1 MSTPEEIVPGVY
13 GVNLGFVNAFF
24 IADDAVTLVDTGI
37 KARAAQIQSALKQ
50 VNRENVKNIVL
61 THHHPDHRG
70 GLGLLRREG
79 VRLFVHPID
88 AQVVRGDRR
97 PPGPQT
103 GGPLVKVAFAVLGP
117 IFMRTPTA
125 AVDVELS
132 EDDVIPDTGGLRAV
146 HTPGH
151 TLGHV
156 SYLHP
161 DKRVL
166 FVGDAARNVRRLANT
181 PANFAEDMAE
191 AKRTI
196 AKIAALDFDTAV
208 FGHGGVLR
216 GKANAEFRKLADE
229 LAG

>member
-24 IADDAVTLVDTGI
+24 LAGDEVTLIDTGV
-37 KARAAQIQSALKQ
+37 KARAGQIAAAVKDVGRSA
-50 VNRENVKNIVL
+50 EDIASIAL

-70 GLGLLRREG
+70 GIGLLRKEG
-79 VRLFVHPID
+79 VRLFVHPLD
-88 AQVVRGDRR
+88 AQVVRGDR
-97 PPGPQT
+97 PPPPPQ
-103 GGPLVKVAFAVLGP
+103 GSPVRKLAFAVLGP
-117 IFMRTPTA
+117 IFMRAPTA
-125 AVDVELS
+125 AVDVEVTDGDEL
-132 EDDVIPDTGGLRAV
+132 PGTGLEAV

-151 TLGHV
+151 TMGHV
-156 SYLHP
+156 SYLHR

-166 FVGDAARNVRRLANT
+166 FVGDAARNTRQLANT
-181 PANFAEDMAE
+181 PPGFAEDMDE

-196 AKIAALDFDTAV
+196 RKIAALDFDTAV

-216 GKANAEFRKLADE
+216 GKANAEFRKLADK